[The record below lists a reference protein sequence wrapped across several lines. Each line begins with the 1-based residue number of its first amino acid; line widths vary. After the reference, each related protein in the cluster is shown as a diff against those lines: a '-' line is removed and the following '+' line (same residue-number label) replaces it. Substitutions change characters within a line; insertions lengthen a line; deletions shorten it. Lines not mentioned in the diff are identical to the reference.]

1 VLQIH
6 FLLFQEHDQNFLFS
20 GAGKTTL
27 LAAISQRIRGNLT
40 GELEINGC
48 SVTRNEMTKLSGF
61 VSQYDITI
69 DSLTAAEH
77 MYFMVKILISTQ
89 IQGIIIFF
97 IQTEMKMGK
106 NVTKANKIRHVGHI
120 LNKLGLTKS
129 ADVKISSLSGGE
141 RKKLNL
147 ATEVLKSFP

>member
-1 VLQIH
+1 
-6 FLLFQEHDQNFLFS
+6 
-20 GAGKTTL
+20 
-27 LAAISQRIRGNLT
+27 
-40 GELEINGC
+40 
-48 SVTRNEMTKLSGF
+48 
-61 VSQYDITI
+61 
-69 DSLTAAEH
+69 
-77 MYFMVKILISTQ
+77 
-89 IQGIIIFF
+89 
-97 IQTEMKMGK
+97 MGK